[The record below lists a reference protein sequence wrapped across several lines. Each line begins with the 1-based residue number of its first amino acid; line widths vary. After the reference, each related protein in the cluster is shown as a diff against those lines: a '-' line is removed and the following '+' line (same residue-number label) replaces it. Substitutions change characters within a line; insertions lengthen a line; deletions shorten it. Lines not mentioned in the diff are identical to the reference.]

1 MRGRAAQ
8 QGHNSSTK
16 SGGGERSG
24 KGEGGGHGRNGDR
37 DQRDIMDASLVENVS
52 MWEWVPD
59 DGSAAMGASMNG
71 IKMVW
76 DEHAVIGDQAP
87 EERRLG
93 RTGVMVATT
102 MVRILNKELPKG
114 IHVHGSAGTAKTSQ
128 TLHVIEQLLAVNG
141 YESNRLAA
149 ITPLNAAAHSQR
161 LCPWQP

>member
-16 SGGGERSG
+16 SGGGERSD
-24 KGEGGGHGRNGDR
+24 KGEGGGHGKFRNGDR

-71 IKMVW
+71 IEMVW

-93 RTGVMVATT
+93 RTG
-102 MVRILNKELPKG
+102 
-114 IHVHGSAGTAKTSQ
+114 
-128 TLHVIEQLLAVNG
+128 
-141 YESNRLAA
+141 
-149 ITPLNAAAHSQR
+149 AAAHAATQR
-161 LCPWQP
+161 HKDSFFSLQPKP